1 MLSTHLLN
9 PHVDTAQLA
18 RAEGRRALGNPYA
31 SSTRFSFAQGPRT
44 PRMSKVKLAP
54 APAAPPSNGLCA
66 LLDCGAHV
74 FRHWQDPF
82 KMAKLPGTVSGGLS
96 QSTSA
101 ASLAR
106 SASAASLDSRPPA
119 GVGGTP
125 TMRASGGWGA
135 QSMRT
140 FGPL

>member
-1 MLSTHLLN
+1 M
-9 PHVDTAQLA
+9 A
-18 RAEGRRALGNPYA
+18 RVL
-31 SSTRFSFAQGPRT
+31 SSTVVSTRVSR
-44 PRMSKVKLAP
+44 R
-54 APAAPPSNGLCA
+54 
-66 LLDCGAHV
+66 
-74 FRHWQDPF
+74 WQDPF
-82 KMAKLPGTVSGGLS
+82 KMAKLPGTVSPGGLS

-125 TMRASGGWGA
+125 TMRTSGGWGA

-140 FGPL
+140 FGPI